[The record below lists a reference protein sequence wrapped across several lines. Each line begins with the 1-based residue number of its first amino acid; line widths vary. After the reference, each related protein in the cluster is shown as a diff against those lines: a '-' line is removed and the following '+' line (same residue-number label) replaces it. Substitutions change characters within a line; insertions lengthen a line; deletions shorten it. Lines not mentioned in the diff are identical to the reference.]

1 MLRDGSGVG
10 NKLRAVLSSNI
21 KRYRNRRGW
30 AQEKLAEKANISTNF
45 LSGIET
51 GKQWPYPE
59 TLMNLGRALD
69 IEVYELF
76 KPEEA
81 VPSDIGA
88 ILTRYTEEASLKLTQ
103 MVSASLESLRK
114 DYLTEDDS

>member
-1 MLRDGSGVG
+1 MVG
-10 NKLRAVLSSNI
+10 NKLRAVLSTNI

-30 AQEKLAEKANISTNF
+30 AQAKLAEEANISTNF
-45 LSGIET
+45 LSDIET
-51 GKQWPYPE
+51 GKKWPYPE
-59 TLMNLGRALD
+59 TLMNLGKALN

-81 VPSDIGA
+81 VPSDIGV

-103 MVSASLESLRK
+103 MVNISLESLRK
-114 DYLTEDDS
+114 EYLTEDG

>member
-1 MLRDGSGVG
+1 MLRDRSEAE
-10 NKLRAVLSSNI
+10 NKLRAVLSSNL

-51 GKQWPYPE
+51 GKKWPYPE
-59 TLMNLGRALD
+59 TLMNLSKALD

-81 VPSDIGA
+81 VPKDVGV
-88 ILTRYTEEASLKLTQ
+88 ILTRYTEDASLKLTK
-103 MVSASLESLRK
+103 MVSDSLENLRK
-114 DYLTEDDS
+114 EYLTEEG

>member
-1 MLRDGSGVG
+1 MVG
-10 NKLRAVLSSNI
+10 NKLRAVLSSNL

-51 GKQWPYPE
+51 GKKWPYPE
-59 TLMNLGRALD
+59 TLMSLSKALN

-81 VPSDIGA
+81 VPGDIGV

-103 MVSASLESLRK
+103 MVSTSLENLRK
-114 DYLTEDDS
+114 EYLTEES